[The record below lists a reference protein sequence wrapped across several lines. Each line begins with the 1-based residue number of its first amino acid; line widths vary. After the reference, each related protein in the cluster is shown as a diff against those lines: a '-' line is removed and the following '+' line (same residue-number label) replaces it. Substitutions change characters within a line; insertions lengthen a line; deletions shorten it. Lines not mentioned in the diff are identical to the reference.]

1 LAAIQL
7 RQARYENVNERCN
20 SGDGIRQLS
29 RDANTPTQPSAG
41 RACEGRLK
49 RQESVGAIW
58 RRRSKLSYTGQMGLK
73 FRFLKKSRLLKSF
86 KIKYL

>member
-7 RQARYENVNERCN
+7 RQARYENVKERCN

-29 RDANTPTQPSAG
+29 RDAGTPNQPPAG
-41 RACEGRLK
+41 PACQGRLK

-58 RRRSKLSYTGQMGLK
+58 RRRSELSSTAQIGSK
-73 FRFLKKSRLLKSF
+73 FHFLKKPRLLKVF
-86 KIKYL
+86 KIK